1 MGEEA
6 QVADRA
12 RDLDLAR
19 KLDRLAASRDS
30 AWA

>member
-12 RDLDLAR
+12 RDLDVVR
-19 KLDRLAASRDS
+19 QPDGFS
-30 AWA
+30 AVA